1 MDCEH
6 NTRIEILTIDDYRF
20 VTTQKSIDALKKSSR
35 DARQLAG
42 AYRMSR
48 GGAPSL
54 VSGDHDDYDIMKNLS
69 LSQDIVKGGEA

>member
-1 MDCEH
+1 MRSGESTQRLDLF
-6 NTRIEILTIDDYRF
+6 NLDNFRY

-54 VSGDHDDYDIMKNLS
+54 VTTRVITM
-69 LSQDIVKGGEA
+69 SQ